1 MGYLRRPEQADLKR
15 RHDLTIVTRDM
26 AALRWRPVT
35 IPDRGVEAWSSDS
48 WRERATTW
56 LDQQLAEAGA
66 VRTAEVEQTRLR
78 PWATLLRAPTTQGPV
93 WLKATGRDT
102 AFEAGLYELL
112 ARVAP
117 ERVLIPLAVD
127 VERGW
132 ILLPD
137 AGPSLGEQASGQALV
152 EGLATALPQYGQ
164 LQRDLA
170 AHTGDLLA
178 LGVSDMRPEAMP
190 GRFEEAL
197 AAVRGYLE
205 RRGDAEDLETY
216 ERVAGVRET
225 VVRWCERLA
234 ASPVPSSLDHNDLHT
249 YNILLG
255 ADGRARFYDW
265 GDAVVAHPFASMGL
279 GLGFVRNQAESGDIE
294 RLRDGYLEVF
304 GDLGSHA
311 ELVEALELA
320 CRVGKVARALTWQ
333 RAIGALGWD
342 EVDDDWARGPIE
354 SMASVLDASY
364 LGRT

>member
-1 MGYLRRPEQADLKR
+1 M
-15 RHDLTIVTRDM
+15 
-26 AALRWRPVT
+26 T
-35 IPDRGVEAWSSDS
+35 IPDRGVEAWSSAL
-48 WRERATTW
+48 WRGRATAW

-66 VRTAEVEQTRLR
+66 VRTGDAEQTRIR
-78 PWATLLRAPTTQGPV
+78 PWATLLRAPTDAGTV
-93 WLKATGRDT
+93 WLKAAGRDT
-102 AFEAGLYELL
+102 AFEAGLYQLL
-112 ARVAP
+112 ERAAP
-117 ERVLIPLAVD
+117 ERVLTPLAVD
-127 VERGW
+127 TERAW

-137 AGPSLGEQASGQALV
+137 AGPSLGEQTSGEALI
-152 EGLATALPQYGQ
+152 EGLAIALPQYAQ

-170 AHTGDLLA
+170 PRAGELLA

-190 GRFEEAL
+190 ARFEEAL

-205 RRGDAEDLETY
+205 RRGDAEDRAIY
-216 ERVAGVRET
+216 ERVAGVREM
-225 VVRWCERLA
+225 VAGWCERLA
-234 ASPVPSSLDHNDLHT
+234 ASAVPASLDHNDLHT
-249 YNILLG
+249 YNILLDV
-255 ADGRARFYDW
+255 DGQARFYDW

-279 GLGFVRNQAESGDIE
+279 GLGFIRNQAESADIE

-354 SMASVLDASY
+354 SMASVLDESY